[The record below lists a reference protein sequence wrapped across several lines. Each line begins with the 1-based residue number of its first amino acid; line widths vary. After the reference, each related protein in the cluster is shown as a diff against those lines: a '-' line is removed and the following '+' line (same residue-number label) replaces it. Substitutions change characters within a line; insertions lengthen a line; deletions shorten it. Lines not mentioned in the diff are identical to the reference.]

1 MMYSR
6 WCVQKL
12 TGALFLVMKWR
23 WCQIVSAQL
32 AYSLFSPLFSRFPE
46 KLLRL
51 GHGATPQFATNSA
64 RVTADIYL
72 RAYICTKI
80 HNWKYPNTQ
89 LQMHKYEYTIST
101 RVTAEIYLCACIA
114 LHCSEGHIFNEY
126 WWDCRKYANTDT
138 AQDICWWD
146 TGMSQPPSKK
156 VFQNFKNIFEPIWP
170 DMDIQFQFQFG

>member
-1 MMYSR
+1 
-6 WCVQKL
+6 
-12 TGALFLVMKWR
+12 MKWR

-72 RAYICTKI
+72 RAYICTQSKI
-80 HNWKYPNTQ
+80 CKYIITNTQ
-89 LQMHKYEYTIST
+89 IHKYKYTNST
-101 RVTAEIYLCACIA
+101 RVTLDIYLCAYIA
-114 LHCSEGHIFNEY
+114 LHCSKGHIFNEY

-138 AQDICWWD
+138 AKTFSGGTLVWL
-146 TGMSQPPSKK
+146 SQENSNTFKERFSKTSRK
-156 VFQNFKNIFEPIWP
+156 CSNQYSVKWTLNIYANLRWNLWT
-170 DMDIQFQFQFG
+170 